1 MQTSRVVAYNLN
13 SGGKTV
19 INGGGN
25 SYRFAVSAADPMV
38 TSAVLGT
45 ACAAMMGLA
54 FVGGVP
60 LVGAAAP
67 TSANVQGEF
76 KAAPILKRAVRTD
89 VDSENSGENE
99 VPISQ
104 WRQDI
109 EWIRF
114 HSDVSVSALA
124 NVFDVTRKAFYG
136 WMSGEVVPRSHRI
149 ARVSTLRSA
158 LELLSTREE
167 RSALFGLLDRRTA
180 SGDTLR
186 ELLASSSEEENALGR
201 MSDVIKE
208 LDPHIQRAAERA
220 RRGVAKSRV
229 FEADF
234 PTA

>member
-1 MQTSRVVAYNLN
+1 MQTSRVVAYNLSNGEKAVIN
-13 SGGKTV
+13 SGDMGV
-19 INGGGN
+19 
-25 SYRFAVSAADPMV
+25 RFTVSAGNPVA

-54 FVGGVP
+54 FAGGVAP
-60 LVGAAAP
+60 LGAAAP
-67 TSANVQGEF
+67 TSANVREF
-76 KAAPILKRAVRTD
+76 KVAQISAKAARTD
-89 VDSENSGENE
+89 DESENSDDNE
-99 VPISQ
+99 VPVSQ
-104 WRQDI
+104 WAQDI

-136 WMSGEVVPRSHRI
+136 WMSGEVVPRSRRI

-167 RSALFGLLDRRTA
+167 RTAVFGLLDRRTA
-180 SGDTLR
+180 SGNTLR
-186 ELLASSSEEENALGR
+186 ELLASSFEEENALSR
-201 MSDVIKE
+201 LSDVLKE

-220 RRGVAKSRV
+220 RRGVAKSRA